1 MPMCGVVLLSKSFQD
16 LLFLC
21 RAEQSDVLVLRVKI
35 GRLPAVDKQE
45 APNERRLMAERVEGV
60 VRTVFA
66 VFTPEALRSPV
77 VILQCHD
84 PLFEKFVLR
93 P

>member
-21 RAEQSDVLVLRVKI
+21 RAEQSDVLVLRVEV

-45 APNERRLMAERVEGV
+45 APNERRLMAERVECIVG
-60 VRTVFA
+60 A
-66 VFTPEALRSPV
+66 VPAEFSPEALGAPV
-77 VILQCHD
+77 M
-84 PLFEKFVLR
+84 VL
-93 P
+93 